1 MGRRRRHVL
10 SKRRQNKGKGKE
22 MEDKGQLK
30 TVKKENSRCKI
41 VILVVN
47 GGERITEKR
56 SFGAIGDLIH
66 T

>member
-1 MGRRRRHVL
+1 
-10 SKRRQNKGKGKE
+10 

-66 T
+66 I